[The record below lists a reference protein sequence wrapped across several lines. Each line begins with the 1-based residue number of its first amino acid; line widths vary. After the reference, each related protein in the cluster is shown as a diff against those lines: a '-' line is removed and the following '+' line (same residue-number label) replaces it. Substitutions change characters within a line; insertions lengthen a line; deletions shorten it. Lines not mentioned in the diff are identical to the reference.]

1 MRFRRLCN
9 LSVNVFVQ
17 LTLLGNEAIE
27 KKGTGFNGSINSR
40 YTPQVCF
47 DYCPPPLIAKFN
59 PGGEDGFSQPYDVG
73 VLVDEDKPLLI
84 DLYFGG
90 ARSKGFAL
98 FKNTPVAF
106 GFPEV
111 ASELVRD
118 IFEFFDLF
126 LFLFIILARNIDCKS
141 ILQKTSK
148 QFGLV
153 LQNTSE
159 NRHTSAIFS
168 ASHFAGEFA
177 YVARYVSP
185 KCVSVWLFTVETLTF
200 SPDI

>member
-1 MRFRRLCN
+1 M
-9 LSVNVFVQ
+9 
-17 LTLLGNEAIE
+17 
-27 KKGTGFNGSINSR
+27 
-40 YTPQVCF
+40 
-47 DYCPPPLIAKFN
+47 
-59 PGGEDGFSQPYDVG
+59 
-73 VLVDEDKPLLI
+73 DEDKPSLI

-98 FKNTPVAF
+98 FRNTQVAF

-118 IFEFFDLF
+118 IFEIFDLF

-159 NRHTSAIFS
+159 NRHTRAIFS
-168 ASHFAGEFA
+168 ASHFAGKFA

-185 KCVSVWLFTVETLTF
+185 KRVSVWLFTVETLTF
-200 SPDI
+200 PPDI

>member
-1 MRFRRLCN
+1 M
-9 LSVNVFVQ
+9 
-17 LTLLGNEAIE
+17 
-27 KKGTGFNGSINSR
+27 
-40 YTPQVCF
+40 
-47 DYCPPPLIAKFN
+47 
-59 PGGEDGFSQPYDVG
+59 
-73 VLVDEDKPLLI
+73 DEDKPLLI

-90 ARSKGFAL
+90 ERSKGFAL
-98 FKNTPVAF
+98 FRNTQVAF

-153 LQNTSE
+153 LQKYERKSTYKSN
-159 NRHTSAIFS
+159 FQ
-168 ASHFAGEFA
+168 
-177 YVARYVSP
+177 
-185 KCVSVWLFTVETLTF
+185 CVSLRGRVCLCRAICF
-200 SPDI
+200 SKVRFSLAFYRRNLDFPPRYIAWNSFHIMENPHSLLCRLNFRR

>member
-1 MRFRRLCN
+1 M
-9 LSVNVFVQ
+9 
-17 LTLLGNEAIE
+17 
-27 KKGTGFNGSINSR
+27 
-40 YTPQVCF
+40 
-47 DYCPPPLIAKFN
+47 
-59 PGGEDGFSQPYDVG
+59 
-73 VLVDEDKPLLI
+73 DEDKPLLI

-98 FKNTPVAF
+98 FRNTQVAF

-118 IFEFFDLF
+118 IFEIFDLF

-159 NRHTSAIFS
+159 NRHTRQFSVHLTSRASLPMSRDMFLQSAFQFGFLPS
-168 ASHFAGEFA
+168 K
-177 YVARYVSP
+177 P
-185 KCVSVWLFTVETLTF
+185 
-200 SPDI
+200 

>member
-1 MRFRRLCN
+1 M
-9 LSVNVFVQ
+9 
-17 LTLLGNEAIE
+17 
-27 KKGTGFNGSINSR
+27 
-40 YTPQVCF
+40 
-47 DYCPPPLIAKFN
+47 
-59 PGGEDGFSQPYDVG
+59 
-73 VLVDEDKPLLI
+73 DEDKPLLI

-98 FKNTPVAF
+98 FRNTQVAF

-118 IFEFFDLF
+118 IFETFDLF

-159 NRHTSAIFS
+159 NRHTRAIFS
-168 ASHFAGEFA
+168 ASQFPNVLI
-177 YVARYVSP
+177 YVLRYVSQSSFQYGYLP
-185 KCVSVWLFTVETLTF
+185 SKLCPFPLKSSLEFILLHVKLKFIT
-200 SPDI
+200 P

>member
-1 MRFRRLCN
+1 M
-9 LSVNVFVQ
+9 
-17 LTLLGNEAIE
+17 
-27 KKGTGFNGSINSR
+27 
-40 YTPQVCF
+40 
-47 DYCPPPLIAKFN
+47 
-59 PGGEDGFSQPYDVG
+59 
-73 VLVDEDKPLLI
+73 DEDKPLLI

-98 FKNTPVAF
+98 FRNTQVAF

-200 SPDI
+200 PPIYTLEFVLHHGKPTFITLPVKFPPIDQSFSCVLQPEV

>member
-1 MRFRRLCN
+1 M
-9 LSVNVFVQ
+9 
-17 LTLLGNEAIE
+17 
-27 KKGTGFNGSINSR
+27 
-40 YTPQVCF
+40 
-47 DYCPPPLIAKFN
+47 
-59 PGGEDGFSQPYDVG
+59 
-73 VLVDEDKPLLI
+73 DEDKPLLI

-98 FKNTPVAF
+98 LRNTRVAF

-159 NRHTSAIFS
+159 NRDTRAIFS
-168 ASHFAGEFA
+168 ASHFAVEFA
-177 YVARYVSP
+177 CVA
-185 KCVSVWLFTVETLTF
+185 
-200 SPDI
+200 

>member
-1 MRFRRLCN
+1 M
-9 LSVNVFVQ
+9 
-17 LTLLGNEAIE
+17 
-27 KKGTGFNGSINSR
+27 
-40 YTPQVCF
+40 
-47 DYCPPPLIAKFN
+47 
-59 PGGEDGFSQPYDVG
+59 
-73 VLVDEDKPLLI
+73 DEDKPLLI

-98 FKNTPVAF
+98 FRNTQVAF

-118 IFEFFDLF
+118 IFEFFELF

-159 NRHTSAIFS
+159 KRHTSAIFS

-185 KCVSVWLFTVETLTF
+185 
-200 SPDI
+200 SPSRYIAWNSFYIMENPHSLLCRLNFRR

>member
-1 MRFRRLCN
+1 M
-9 LSVNVFVQ
+9 
-17 LTLLGNEAIE
+17 
-27 KKGTGFNGSINSR
+27 
-40 YTPQVCF
+40 
-47 DYCPPPLIAKFN
+47 
-59 PGGEDGFSQPYDVG
+59 
-73 VLVDEDKPLLI
+73 DEDKPLLI

-90 ARSKGFAL
+90 ERSIGFAL
-98 FKNTPVAF
+98 FRNTQVAF

-153 LQNTSE
+153 LQSASE
-159 NRHTSAIFS
+159 NRDTRAIFS

-185 KCVSVWLFTVETLTF
+185 KCVSVWLFTVETLTYPPIYSLEFVLHHGKPTFITLPVKFPPIDQSF
-200 SPDI
+200 SCVLQPEV

>member
-1 MRFRRLCN
+1 M
-9 LSVNVFVQ
+9 
-17 LTLLGNEAIE
+17 
-27 KKGTGFNGSINSR
+27 
-40 YTPQVCF
+40 
-47 DYCPPPLIAKFN
+47 
-59 PGGEDGFSQPYDVG
+59 
-73 VLVDEDKPLLI
+73 DEDKPLLI

-98 FKNTPVAF
+98 FRNTKVAF

-118 IFEFFDLF
+118 IFEFFDLC

-153 LQNTSE
+153 LQSASE
-159 NRHTSAIFS
+159 NRDTRAIFS

-177 YVARYVSP
+177 YVTRYVSP
-185 KCVSVWLFTVETLTF
+185 KGVSVWLFTVETLSF